1 MRSGVIY
8 ILLVL
13 NAVSFLLFAVDKML
27 AIKGM
32 RRIPERVLI
41 LSALCFG
48 GVGTLASMYTFHHKT
63 KKTMFILLVPVLTV
77 VQVGAMIWLNL

>member
-1 MRSGVIY
+1 MLY

-41 LSALCFG
+41 ISALCFG
-48 GVGTLASMYTFHHKT
+48 GVGALVSMYTFRHKT
-63 KKTMFILLVPVLTV
+63 KKAMFALLVPFLMVL
-77 VQVGAMIWLNL
+77 QIGALIWLNL